1 MLRVTWEWLGQGPAL
16 DLANTV
22 AITEGAELDLIESTD
37 EYRRWAENE
46 APFVS
51 EGNAEHLDRSRKRLM
66 ELRDVVRKILIELTS
81 GKPAPRRL
89 MDELNRASRRVP
101 GWLELDTERVRL
113 NERISGSA
121 GDRVLAECARSAM
134 RLVADEA
141 SRLRRCPAP
150 SCGMFY
156 LSTRKAQRWCS
167 VQCGTRARVARHYQN
182 RRAQ

>member
-22 AITEGAELDLIESTD
+22 AITEGAELDLIESSD

-51 EGNAEHLDRSRKRLM
+51 QDAEHLERYRTKLM
-66 ELRDVVRKILIELTS
+66 EIRAVVRKILIELTS
-81 GKPAPRRL
+81 GKPAPRSL
-89 MDELNRASRRVP
+89 VEELNRASRRVP
-101 GWLELDTERVRL
+101 GWLELDTGSLRL
-113 NERISGSA
+113 NERMSGSA
-121 GDRVLAECARSAM
+121 SERLVAVYGRSAM
-134 RLVADEA
+134 RLVADEG

-156 LSTRKAQRWCS
+156 LSSRKAQRWCS
-167 VQCGTRARVARHYQN
+167 VQCGTRARVARHYEN
-182 RRAQ
+182 RRIR